1 MELRDLKPEFDRRG
15 ATIVVVSLASPR
27 DTTAFAKHLGLPFTC
42 VSAADGA
49 AHRAFGVRKGSLAE
63 ILGFKA
69 LAAGVRAFFSGHR
82 AGRAKG
88 DVRVLPGTF
97 VVDGAGRI
105 VAAHYGAHSADH
117 MKARATLAALDRA
130 IAGSS

>member
-1 MELRDLKPEFDRRG
+1 VELRDLKPEFDRRG

-27 DTTAFAKHLGLPFTC
+27 DTSAFAKQLGLTFAC
-42 VSAADGA
+42 VSAADRA
-49 AHRAFGVRKGSLAE
+49 AHRAFGVRKGSLPE
-63 ILGFKA
+63 ILGLKVV
-69 LAAGVRAFFSGHR
+69 AAGVRAFFSGHR

-105 VAAHYGAHSADH
+105 VAAHYGANSADH
-117 MKARATLAALDRA
+117 MKARATLAAIDR
-130 IAGSS
+130 SS

>member
-27 DTTAFAKHLGLPFTC
+27 DTKAFANYLALPFTC

-49 AHRAFGVRKGSLAE
+49 AHLAFGVRKGSFAE
-63 ILGFKA
+63 IIGLKVI
-69 LAAGVRAFFSGHR
+69 AAGVRAFFSGHR
-82 AGRAKG
+82 QGRAKG

-97 VVDGAGRI
+97 VVDASGRI
-105 VAAHYGAHSADH
+105 VAAHYGANSSDH
-117 MKARATLAALDRA
+117 MKASATLAAIDR
-130 IAGSS
+130 S